1 MKEFRFSW
9 VISKWTV
16 DLFNRDLM
24 FGRSNSAERLWN
36 PAALA
41 VTWALWLERN
51 DRIFDDLV
59 GDVSE
64 VWDRIKY

>member
-1 MKEFRFSW
+1 
-9 VISKWTV
+9 
-16 DLFNRDLM
+16 M